1 MNRIFSA
8 AFREC
13 VDLVSAGVVSPQ
25 DIDLGMRLG
34 YGWNVGP
41 FEIADN
47 AGLDTFV
54 RVGESMHALGE
65 DQLVSK
71 SDLIQRMVDR
81 GHLGK
86 KVGQGF
92 YKYGKDGKK
101 IQGEDG

>member
-1 MNRIFSA
+1 
-8 AFREC
+8 
-13 VDLVSAGVVSPQ
+13 
-25 DIDLGMRLG
+25 MRPG
-34 YGWNVGP
+34 YGWNVRP

-47 AGLDTFV
+47 AGLDIFV

-86 KVGQGF
+86 KAGQGF
-92 YKYGKDGKK
+92 YKYGEDGKK